1 MTGRVKLQT
10 GLIDNLTPPGDR
22 APPKIIMKKKF
33 WILEFI
39 KKCCFLTW
47 KTQIGGRF
55 AGAPCDQNLFF
66 LLSTDSI
73 NSKLGWKS
81 SFDKI
86 WQQGVIWGQIF
97 DFALKINSRWLI
109 WAWVMKTWGIMI
121 FDIKIT
127 FVVSNFISGQSGSNG
142 VIFTKID
149 YFSFFLTSS
158 SRFDQFSWIIAQN
171 DQ

>member
-1 MTGRVKLQT
+1 MKFFIMYWGDSKMTGRVKLQT

-33 WILEFI
+33 RILEFI

-66 LLSTDSI
+66 LLLIDSV
-73 NSKLGWKS
+73 NSKLGCKS

-86 WQQGVIWGQIF
+86 RRLGVIWGQIL
-97 DFALKINSRWLI
+97 DFGLKINSRWLI
-109 WAWVMKTWGIMI
+109 WAWVTKIWENMN
-121 FDIKIT
+121 FDIIKT
-127 FVVSNFISGQSGSNG
+127 FSVSDFI
-142 VIFTKID
+142 
-149 YFSFFLTSS
+149 
-158 SRFDQFSWIIAQN
+158 
-171 DQ
+171 